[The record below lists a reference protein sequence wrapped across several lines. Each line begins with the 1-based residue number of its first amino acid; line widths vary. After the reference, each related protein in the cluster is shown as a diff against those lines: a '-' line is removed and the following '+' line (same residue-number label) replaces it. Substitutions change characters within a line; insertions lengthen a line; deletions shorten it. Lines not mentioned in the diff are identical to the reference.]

1 MFFCSFVPNM
11 IEIGKFNLLKVNRR
25 TLQGFYL
32 VGPDNKEVLLP
43 NKYIPSNLQEGELID
58 VFVYT
63 DSEDRIIATNLEPY
77 VIVGEFAYMDVM
89 DVSEHG
95 AFLDWGLE
103 KDLFVP
109 MREQRSKMLKGK
121 SYIIY
126 AYLDEQSNRVV
137 ATTKYN
143 RYIKTSDYSFAVG
156 DEVELLI
163 SDQTEMG
170 FNAII
175 NDEAIGLLFNN
186 EIHQP
191 VKVGDRT
198 KAFVKHIRE
207 DGKIDLIF
215 QTKKGVELLDEGCQR
230 VLAVLTKEG
239 GELNMGDF
247 SSPEEINHV
256 FGLSKKVFKK
266 SIGILFKN
274 KKIELLEKGIKL
286 I

>member
-1 MFFCSFVPNM
+1 M

-32 VGPDNKEVLLP
+32 VCPDNKEVLLP
-43 NKYIPSNLQEGELID
+43 NKYIPSNLQEGELFD

-63 DSEDRIIATNLEPY
+63 DSEDRIVATNLEPY

-89 DVSEHG
+89 DVNEHG

-126 AYLDEQSNRVV
+126 AYLDEMSGRVV
-137 ATTKYN
+137 ATTKFN
-143 RYIKTSDYSFAVG
+143 RYLKTSDFSFKEG

-163 SDQTEMG
+163 TDTTELG

-175 NDEAIGLLFNN
+175 NDEAIGLLYKN
-186 EIHQP
+186 EVHKPLKIGNRI
-191 VKVGDRT
+191 KG
-198 KAFVKHIRE
+198 FVKSTRP
-207 DGKIDLIF
+207 DGKIDLSL
-215 QTKKGVELLDEGCQR
+215 QTKFGVELLDEGCEKVME
-230 VLAVLTKEG
+230 VLAREG
-239 GELNMGDF
+239 GSLNVGDF
-247 SSPEEINHV
+247 SSPDEINEI

-274 KKIELLEKGIKL
+274 KKIEILDNGIKSVNL
-286 I
+286 